1 MDNFENEK
9 LITLYMKIGK
19 LLQLKIALY
28 KCFIVLADTLVV
40 SSRGL
45 AKEVVV
51 VGKVVVAVVAVVVA
65 WWLGDGGGY
74 DKLEKR
80 KKK

>member
-1 MDNFENEK
+1 
-9 LITLYMKIGK
+9 MKIGK
-19 LLQLKIALY
+19 LLQVKITLY
-28 KCFIVLADTLVV
+28 KCFIVLVDTLVV

-51 VGKVVVAVVAVVVA
+51 AVVVGKVVVA

-74 DKLEKR
+74 DKFEKR